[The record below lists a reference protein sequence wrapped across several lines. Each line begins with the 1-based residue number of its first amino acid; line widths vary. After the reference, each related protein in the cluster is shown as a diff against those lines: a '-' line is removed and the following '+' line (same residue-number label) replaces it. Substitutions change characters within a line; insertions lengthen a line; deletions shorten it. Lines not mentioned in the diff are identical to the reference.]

1 MASPDGVVTFTLKRT
16 SRGVH
21 VERLERTQSESS
33 VAHSALFP
41 DRATF
46 DRFCD
51 TDQQRFNYA
60 LLYQEIRRAFDEL
73 LNVP

>member
-1 MASPDGVVTFTLKRT
+1 VTFTLKRT

-21 VERLERTQSESS
+21 VERLERTRIESN

-41 DRATF
+41 DRASF

-60 LLYQEIRRAFDEL
+60 LLYKEIRRAFDEL
-73 LNVP
+73 L